1 MTRPTVSRR
10 ACLLTALLA
19 ACGGGGDGTP
29 TPAPLS
35 CPTAQVVL
43 CTDSAAAAALKIA
56 LADATDRVLPGL
68 DARVRADIAPHLS
81 ALRVAIE
88 SGQVSAARD
97 AVLDLDV
104 QLDGQRNA
112 GTVERPSLD
121 HIGLAMLRA
130 SLLVG
135 GPVTQ
140 YPH

>member
-1 MTRPTVSRR
+1 
-10 ACLLTALLA
+10 
-19 ACGGGGDGTP
+19 
-29 TPAPLS
+29 
-35 CPTAQVVL
+35 VL

-104 QLDGQRNA
+104 RLDGQRNA

-140 YPH
+140 YPR